1 MQNHET
7 KVKIIKGE
15 CPKAEH
21 VYRAASKNVNIVFSS
36 AVSHFIQ
43 VPISTPHIAVIE

>member
-15 CPKAEH
+15 CPKTESAER
-21 VYRAASKNVNIVFSS
+21 VYRAASKNVNIGKYFPVQFRT
-36 AVSHFIQ
+36 F
-43 VPISTPHIAVIE
+43 